1 MTSGN
6 GCSCVWFPFLCCM
19 KASSVTFLL
28 FRVLKNYTFALN
40 FVEFLSAFG
49 LGGVDTLVWMGFP
62 ITCLTD
68 FPSYLFSSTLF
79 TLLM

>member
-6 GCSCVWFPFLCCM
+6 GCSCVWFPFLCRM

-28 FRVLKNYTFALN
+28 FRVLGNYTFALF
-40 FVEFLSAFG
+40 FVEFLSASG
-49 LGGVDTLVWMGFP
+49 LGGVDTLVWKGFAL
-62 ITCLTD
+62 TCLTD
-68 FPSYLFSSTLF
+68 FPGYLFSSTLF